1 MQKFILKEVFIMVC
15 KTCGKE
21 IPNGANVC
29 PLCGTP
35 APQAAPQ
42 AAAQPAPQAA
52 PQPQQ
57 APPYAPPVAPQAA
70 APAMAPETTKPRSAY
85 WAAIL
90 HLVLGYL
97 GLGYYYRGQDD
108 KAKKCLILFFVGV
121 FTSWLAV
128 GTVLILIVEI
138 LNLVEAIK
146 LFKGDY
152 PVDEYGR
159 KLYLEF

>member
-1 MQKFILKEVFIMVC
+1 MVC

-42 AAAQPAPQAA
+42 AAAPAPQAA

-57 APPYAPPVAPQAA
+57 APPYAPPVGA
-70 APAMAPETTKPRSAY
+70 APMVAPAVAPETTKPRSAY

-90 HLVLGYL
+90 HLVLGQF
-97 GLGYYYRGQDD
+97 GFGYNYRGMHD
-108 KAKKCLILFFVGV
+108 KAKKCLIMFIVGV
-121 FTSWLAV
+121 FTSWLGV
-128 GTVLILIVEI
+128 GAILIAVVEI
-138 LNLVEAIK
+138 LNLIEAIK
-146 LFKGDY
+146 LFMGLY

-159 KLYLEF
+159 TLYQEF